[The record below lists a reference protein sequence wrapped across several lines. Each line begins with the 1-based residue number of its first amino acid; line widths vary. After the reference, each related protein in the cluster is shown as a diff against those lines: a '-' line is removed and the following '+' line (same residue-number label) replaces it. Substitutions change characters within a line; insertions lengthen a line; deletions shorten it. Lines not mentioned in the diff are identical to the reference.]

1 MHHKLFVVSSSSF
14 SFANAQN
21 IIEERNDELTQ
32 MVEAAFK
39 DQFATMN

>member
-1 MHHKLFVVSSSSF
+1 MRHKLFVVSSSF

-21 IIEERNDELTQ
+21 VIEERNDELTQ

-39 DQFATMN
+39 DQFETMN